1 LRLPSARFATYG
13 VVILLGMATVAFG
26 PRLPERQLDLNLVEE
41 EVAEAPPPKS
51 HVDTLARGESL
62 SQLLLRG
69 GMTADAAN
77 EAIRAASML
86 DHRRIP
92 AGMPVTLHSA
102 HPDSQPTEVVLQL
115 TIDRLVRL
123 SRTPDGW
130 RGVDEQVPWETDT
143 IVVAG
148 AINSTL
154 YDAMREAAGELLP
167 QRPRVELAWSI
178 ADIFEYR
185 VDMSRD
191 IQRGDEFRALVER
204 AVSPSGAVRIGK
216 VLAASIVLSGKEI
229 QAVRFAANGEKPSYY
244 DQHGKSM
251 RAAFLRAPLEFRRM
265 SSGFGMRRHPILG
278 DMRSHKGVD
287 YAAAPG
293 TPVRTVGDGVVVRAG
308 WGNGY
313 GNVIE
318 VRHRNGF
325 VTRYA
330 HLRGFAKGVRTGARV
345 AIGETIGFVG
355 STGLSTGPHLHFEVL
370 VGGHHR
376 DPRVALSAREGEPI
390 ASRDKAAF
398 EGVRSTLLSTL
409 AAPRGAVRIASR

>member
-1 LRLPSARFATYG
+1 LRSPSTRFVTYG
-13 VVILLGMATVAFG
+13 AVMLLGAAVVAYG
-26 PRLPERQLDLNLVEE
+26 PKLPEREIELAIIQQAE
-41 EVAEAPPPKS
+41 EVSTAQLRI
-51 HVDTLARGESL
+51 DTLGRGESL
-62 SQLLLRG
+62 SQLLLRSG
-69 GMTADAAN
+69 LESSAAN

-92 AGMPVTLHSA
+92 AGMPVAIHSA
-102 HPDSQPTEVVLQL
+102 HPDSQPHEVVLQL

-123 SRTPDGW
+123 SRTTDGW
-130 RGVDEQVPWETDT
+130 RGFDEQVPWETDT

-154 YDAMREAAGELLP
+154 YDAMKEAAGDLLP

-204 AVSPSGAVRIGK
+204 STSPNGAVRLGK
-216 VLAASIVLSGKEI
+216 VLATSIVLSGKEI
-229 QAVRFAANGEKPSYY
+229 QAVRFASRGEKAAYY

-278 DMRSHKGVD
+278 DMRSHRGVD
-287 YAAAPG
+287 YAAASG
-293 TPVRTVGDGVVVRAG
+293 TPVRTVGDGVVIRAG

-313 GNVIE
+313 GNVVE

-330 HLRGFAKGVRTGARV
+330 HLRGFAPGVRSGARV
-345 AIGETIGFVG
+345 GIGETIGYVG

-370 VGGHHR
+370 VGGQHR
-376 DPRVALSAREGEPI
+376 DPRVALSSREGEPI
-390 ASRDKAAF
+390 PAGDRAAFDGLRSALIAGLSSPTGTLRVASR
-398 EGVRSTLLSTL
+398 
-409 AAPRGAVRIASR
+409 

>member
-1 LRLPSARFATYG
+1 LRFSSARLPAYG
-13 VVILLGMATVAFG
+13 AVILLGVATVAYG
-26 PRLPERQLDLNLVEE
+26 PRLPERELEANVHEEPVEA
-41 EVAEAPPPKS
+41 VSLARS
-51 HVDTLARGESL
+51 RTDTLARGESL

-69 GMTADAAN
+69 GMAPEVAN

-92 AGMPVTLHSA
+92 AGMPVTLHSE
-102 HPDSQPTEVVLQL
+102 HPDSQPSEVVLQL

-123 SRTPDGW
+123 SRTPEGW
-130 RGVDEQVPWETDT
+130 RGIDEQVPWETDT
-143 IVVAG
+143 IVVGG

-154 YDAMREAAGELLP
+154 YDAMREAAADLLP

-204 AVSPSGAVRIGK
+204 SVSPGGSVRLGK
-216 VLAASIVLSGKEI
+216 VLAASIVLSGKEV
-229 QAVRFAANGEKPSYY
+229 QAIRFATEGGKASYY

-265 SSGFGMRRHPILG
+265 SSGFGLRKHPILG
-278 DMRSHKGVD
+278 DMRNHRGVD
-287 YAAAPG
+287 YAAASG
-293 TPVRTVGDGVVVRAG
+293 TPVRSVGDGVVIRAG

-313 GNVIE
+313 GNVVE

-330 HLRGFAKGVRTGARV
+330 HLRGFAKSVRSGARV
-345 AIGETIGFVG
+345 GIGEMIGFVG

-370 VGGHHR
+370 VGGQHR
-376 DPRVALSAREGEPI
+376 DPRVALSSREGDPI
-390 ASRDKAAF
+390 DARDRAAF
-398 EGVRSTLLSTL
+398 DGIRSTLLASLSAPIGTL
-409 AAPRGAVRIASR
+409 RVASR